1 MFDRRLIAAE
11 ICKLRRRRGLMIATG
26 FFTFLVVA
34 IFYAIAAML
43 HAGHPDTNPAV
54 GGLEG
59 FSDLVGLLTLTGA
72 VAGVIVGATAGGA
85 DIEAGVF
92 RDLAATGRSRTA
104 LFLARVPGAWAIV
117 VPGVLSG
124 LALGTTLAL
133 VLNGDA
139 PLTAS
144 AFAEGTA
151 SVLVATM
158 LLSAVSV
165 GLATLAGSR
174 GMIIGVVL
182 TFQLGLSPILAQV
195 EAIGDVRYAI
205 PAVANARI
213 GGDIADEVS
222 LAVAILIV
230 LAWAATA
237 LGAGLWRAR
246 TQEI

>member
-1 MFDRRLIAAE
+1 MFDRRLIRAE
-11 ICKLRRRRGLMIATG
+11 ILKLRRRRGLIIATG

-34 IFYAIAAML
+34 IFYAIASIL
-43 HAGHPDTNPAV
+43 HAGHPETNPPV

-117 VPGVLSG
+117 VPGVASG
-124 LALGTTLAL
+124 LALGTALAL
-133 VLNGDA
+133 VLDA
-139 PLTAS
+139 EMPLTA
-144 AFAEGTA
+144 AEFGEGVA

-158 LLSAVSV
+158 LLSAISV
-165 GLATLAGSR
+165 GLATLTGSR

-182 TFQLGLSPILAQV
+182 TFQLGLSPILAQI
-195 EAIGDVRYAI
+195 EALGEVRYAL

-213 GGDIADEVS
+213 GGDIADELS

-230 LAWAATA
+230 LAWAAAT